1 MDVRERAV
9 RIQKR
14 RRRNPVGIA
23 VAGSLALHS
32 ILVALLLF
40 SEGWMGDPPV
50 RPKMRVYAVNIVSP
64 PPNVAGEPPAEPPAP
79 SSGPAASAP
88 SPAPPAPPAPAPA
101 PPPAP
106 EPPAPEPKVTPP
118 PPKATPPR
126 EQPKAPAPTPRPEP
140 RPAERPK
147 ATEPRPKATEPRPK
161 AAEPTRTTPRTPATT
176 TNRPAS
182 TTNRPA
188 ADRPGTATR
197 NERGGT
203 PEGSGGARSTGTGTR
218 GQATGRNPDP
228 NSAGGEGL
236 SLQQAGMECP
246 SPGYCENVIRQVRR
260 YFRRPEGASG
270 SAEVCFT
277 IQRDGGADDIEVNRV
292 RGGFPFRLAVQEAV
306 EQAGMRKAFGAL
318 PRAFNAATLPVCVD
332 ISPQL

>member
-1 MDVRERAV
+1 MDVRERAI

-23 VAGSLALHS
+23 VGGSLALHA
-32 ILVALLLF
+32 ILVALVLF
-40 SEGWMGDPPV
+40 SESWMGDPPI

-88 SPAPPAPPAPAPA
+88 SPAPPAPPAPAP
-101 PPPAP
+101 PTPPAP
-106 EPPAPEPKVTPP
+106 EPPAPEPKAPAP
-118 PPKATPPR
+118 AKATPPR
-126 EQPKAPAPTPRPEP
+126 EAPKVPAPRPEP

-147 ATEPRPKATEPRPK
+147 ATEPRPKASEPRPK
-161 AAEPTRTTPRTPATT
+161 ANEPARTNPRT
-176 TNRPAS
+176 PAS

-188 ADRPGTATR
+188 TNRPATTTR
-197 NERGGT
+197 NEPGGT
-203 PEGSGGARSTGTGTR
+203 PAGSGGARSTGTGSR

-260 YFRRPEGASG
+260 YFRRPEGANG

-277 IQRDGGADDIEVNRV
+277 IQRDGGAEDIEVNRV

>member
-1 MDVRERAV
+1 MDVRERAM

-23 VAGSLALHS
+23 VAGSLALHAA
-32 ILVALLLF
+32 LVALLLF
-40 SEGWMGDPPV
+40 SEGLMGDPPA

-88 SPAPPAPPAPAPA
+88 SPAPSAPPAPAP
-101 PPPAP
+101 PAS
-106 EPPAPEPKVTPP
+106 EPLAPEPKVEPA

-147 ATEPRPKATEPRPK
+147 ATEPRPKAAEPRPK
-161 AAEPTRTTPRTPATT
+161 ADEPRPKATEPTRTTGRTPATT
-176 TNRPAS
+176 TNRPGT

-188 ADRPGTATR
+188 TTTR

-203 PEGSGGARSTGTGTR
+203 PEGSGGARSTGTGSR

-228 NSAGGEGL
+228 SSAGGEGL

>member
-1 MDVRERAV
+1 
-9 RIQKR
+9 
-14 RRRNPVGIA
+14 
-23 VAGSLALHS
+23 
-32 ILVALLLF
+32 
-40 SEGWMGDPPV
+40 
-50 RPKMRVYAVNIVSP
+50 
-64 PPNVAGEPPAEPPAP
+64 
-79 SSGPAASAP
+79 
-88 SPAPPAPPAPAPA
+88 APA

-106 EPPAPEPKVTPP
+106 EPPAPEPKAPA
-118 PPKATPPR
+118 PKATPPR
-126 EQPKAPAPTPRPEP
+126 ETPKAPTPTPRPPEP
-140 RPAERPK
+140 RTPPAERPK
-147 ATEPRPKATEPRPK
+147 ASEPRPKANEPRPK
-161 AAEPTRTTPRTPATT
+161 ASEPARTNRPTT
-176 TNRPAS
+176 TNRPSTDRPS
-182 TTNRPA
+182 TT
-188 ADRPGTATR
+188 TR

-203 PEGSGGARSTGTGTR
+203 TEGTGGARSTGTGTR

-236 SLQQAGMECP
+236 SLQQAGTECP

-260 YFRRPEGASG
+260 YFRRPEGSSG